1 MYRSGYNEGPF
12 HGEPMTRFILLCLAI
27 ALAIPPSSAA
37 GDALSQIKDLENKY
51 FERTFD
57 KDSEEARLDRLES
70 FIFGSSNKGSA
81 DQRLESI
88 EAVVAA
94 NAPPKPAVTSAPP
107 KPQTPNYD
115 NEAPGDYPHVSTL
128 ESDLLGQ
135 TYENEGLHS
144 RLKRLEMKAFGS
156 PSQDP
161 DLSDRVDRLE
171 RYDTD
176 HNPQARKRE
185 AAERQQQ
192 TAFQDIGP
200 ASPSAGF
207 RSSNPLLN
215 FGASGGSPKQSY
227 SPSQS
232 VDYGEDPGEV
242 ARQRALEQQMADANR
257 PEPPSP
263 QERTLSRVAWCEKQM
278 FSQTYPQMHLVKRL
292 RQLNDLLFPGDKES
306 DMQLM
311 DRIDLIVK
319 TVVLRKHPG

>member
-1 MYRSGYNEGPF
+1 MS
-12 HGEPMTRFILLCLAI
+12 RFILLCLAI
-27 ALAIPPSSAA
+27 ALAIPPSQAA

-51 FERTFD
+51 FERTFE

-81 DQRLESI
+81 DQRLQSI

-94 NAPPKPAVTSAPP
+94 NAPPKPAVSPEPTKS
-107 KPQTPNYD
+107 KSQPNYD

-128 ESDLLGQ
+128 ETDLLGQ

-144 RLKRLEMKAFGS
+144 RLKRLETKAFGS

-200 ASPSAGF
+200 ASPRAG
-207 RSSNPLLN
+207 SSNPLLS
-215 FGASGGSPKQSY
+215 FGASGGSGRQYS
-227 SPSQS
+227 SPSQN
-232 VDYGEDPGEV
+232 VDYGEDPGEI

-319 TVVLRKHPG
+319 TMVLRKHPG